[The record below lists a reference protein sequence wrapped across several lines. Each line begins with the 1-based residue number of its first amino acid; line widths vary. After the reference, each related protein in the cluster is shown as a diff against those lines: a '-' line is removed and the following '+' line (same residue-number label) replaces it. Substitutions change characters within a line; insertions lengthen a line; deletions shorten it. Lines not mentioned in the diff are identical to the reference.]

1 MTAAGHDA
9 SDADAPLHVRLA
21 EWATSHRGTSEEMA
35 LADRSLI
42 DTLAVIAAA
51 LDHPDAPLA
60 RQLGVGGRIA
70 MLAHLID
77 YDDLHVPT
85 TTHVSAVCTAAALAS
100 GGGAEAYLAGAG
112 VMARLG
118 AMLGWS
124 HYEAGWHAT
133 CTAGAPAA
141 AVVAGFALGL
151 DTTDLCTAMALA
163 VPAAGGVNRAFGT
176 AAKSLQVGFAV
187 DAGVRAATLAAAG
200 ASADGRVLEQWL
212 TLVGGAAQDL
222 PATPAIP
229 GGLAAKAYPC
239 CYALQRPI
247 AAMLDAAGDRMPAAE
262 RVRAITVR
270 APAVTVSPLIHDRP
284 RTGLEAKFSLQY
296 AIAAVILDGTPGL
309 GSFTDRAVGRP
320 AADRLIGL
328 VELERLP
335 GGEDLLAGSVD
346 VDVTLD
352 SGKQLAASV
361 TLPPGAPGRPLTDAE
376 LARKLTDCAGERDAR
391 ELQAAGWPGARE
403 LIDGW
408 LERGR

>member
-1 MTAAGHDA
+1 MTLD
-9 SDADAPLHVRLA
+9 LRLA
-21 EWATSHRGTSEEMA
+21 EWATSHRATREELA

-42 DTLAVIAAA
+42 DTLAVTAAA
-51 LDHPDAPLA
+51 LEHPDAPLA

-85 TTHVSAVCTAAALAS
+85 TTHISAVCVAAALAS
-100 GGGAEAYLAGAG
+100 GGGGEAYLAGAG

-141 AVVAGFALGL
+141 AVVAGIARGL
-151 DTTDLCTAMALA
+151 NSTDLCAAMALA

-200 ASADGRVLEQWL
+200 ASADGRALEQWL
-212 TLVGGAAQDL
+212 TLVGGATRDL
-222 PATPAIP
+222 PRTPAIP
-229 GGLAAKAYPC
+229 GGLATKPYPC

-247 AAMLDAAGDRMPAAE
+247 AAMLDAVGDRRPAAE

-320 AADRLIGL
+320 AAERLIGL

-335 GGEDLLAGSVD
+335 GGDDLLAGAVD
-346 VDVTLD
+346 VDVRLD
-352 SGKQLAASV
+352 GGEQLAASV

-376 LARKLTDCAGERDAR
+376 LARKVTDCAGAR
-391 ELQAAGWPGARE
+391 EARKLLAAGWPGARG
-403 LIDGW
+403 LIDRWFDG
-408 LERGR
+408 GR

>member
-1 MTAAGHDA
+1 MTADGHHA
-9 SDADAPLHVRLA
+9 SDADAPLDVRLA
-21 EWATSHRGTSEEMA
+21 GWATSHRATSEEMA

-42 DTLAVIAAA
+42 DTLAVTAAG
-51 LDHPDAPLA
+51 LEHPDAPLA

-85 TTHVSAVCTAAALAS
+85 TTHVSAVCVAAALAS

-118 AMLGWS
+118 SMLGWT

-141 AVVAGFALGL
+141 AVVAGLALGL
-151 DTTDLCTAMALA
+151 DSTHLCTAMALA

-187 DAGVRAATLAAAG
+187 DAGIRAAMLAAAG

-212 TLVGGAAQDL
+212 TLVGGKPQVL
-222 PATPAIP
+222 PTTPAIP

-247 AAMLDAAGDRMPAAE
+247 AAMLDAAGDHMPAAE

-296 AIAAVILDGTPGL
+296 AIAAVILDGAPGL

-328 VELERLP
+328 VELELSA

-346 VDVTLD
+346 VDIRHD
-352 SGKQLAASV
+352 SGEQLAASV

-376 LARKLTDCAGERDAR
+376 LARKVTDCAGERDAR

>member
-1 MTAAGHDA
+1 MAAGHDLSGA
-9 SDADAPLHVRLA
+9 HPPVDLWLA
-21 EWATSHRGTSEEMA
+21 EWVTSHRATSEEMA

-42 DTLAVIAAA
+42 DTLAVTAAA
-51 LDHPDAPLA
+51 LEHPDAPLA

-70 MLAHLID
+70 MIAHLLD

-85 TTHVSAVCTAAALAS
+85 TTHISAVCVAAALAS

-141 AVVAGFALGL
+141 AVVAGLALGL
-151 DTTDLCTAMALA
+151 DSTHLCTAMALA

-176 AAKSLQVGFAV
+176 AAKSLQVGFVV

-212 TLVGGAAQDL
+212 TLLGGETRVL
-222 PATPAIP
+222 PTAPVIP
-229 GGLAAKAYPC
+229 GGLAAKPYPC

-247 AAMLDAAGDRMPAAE
+247 AAMLDAAGDGGPAAE
-262 RVRAITVR
+262 RVRAIRVR

-284 RTGLEAKFSLQY
+284 RTGLEAKFSLPY
-296 AIAAVILDGTPGL
+296 AIAAVILDGAPGL
-309 GSFTDRAVGRP
+309 SSFTDRAVGRP
-320 AADRLIGL
+320 AAERLIGL
-328 VELERLP
+328 VELDRLP

-346 VDVTLD
+346 VEVRLD
-352 SGKQLAASV
+352 TGAPLAASV

-376 LARKLTDCAGERDAR
+376 VARKVTDCAGERDAR
-391 ELQAAGWPGARE
+391 ELLAAGWPGARD
-403 LIDGW
+403 LIDRW